1 MRIRVNS
8 SGGTFLV
15 MIAILFACRPVT
27 AQNVGDRVRVTT
39 AADTVIGDLSHVSE
53 YGLTLAVEDGESRE
67 FALAEVQRL
76 EIHKTA
82 NNGYWGL
89 LAGSVLGGAVAAA
102 SAREIQVTRKLCRPG
117 SRANMFG
124 ECADTYRGT
133 VTEKEYT
140 AAGYIAV
147 VAGAAAGYFLGRR
160 LRFGGWEEVP
170 HPANSRES
178 VERVRGNANRLVLTP
193 IVDAQPGPDGSLG
206 VILGMS
212 VRFVQGRR

>member
-1 MRIRVNS
+1 M
-8 SGGTFLV
+8 
-15 MIAILFACRPVT
+15 
-27 AQNVGDRVRVTT
+27 
-39 AADTVIGDLSHVSE
+39 
-53 YGLTLAVEDGESRE
+53 
-67 FALAEVQRL
+67 
-76 EIHKTA
+76 
-82 NNGYWGL
+82 
-89 LAGSVLGGAVAAA
+89 AAA
-102 SAREIQVTRKLCRPG
+102 SAREIQVTRKLCRPD

-170 HPANSRES
+170 HPANSRKS

-193 IVDAQPGPDGSLG
+193 IVDAQPGPWRESRNDPGNECSLWPRTALTSRWAPGTEPRRTMTAGLSNSGSRATDFGGRFPARSAICRPDALPG
-206 VILGMS
+206 SQGML
-212 VRFVQGRR
+212 RRRKPM